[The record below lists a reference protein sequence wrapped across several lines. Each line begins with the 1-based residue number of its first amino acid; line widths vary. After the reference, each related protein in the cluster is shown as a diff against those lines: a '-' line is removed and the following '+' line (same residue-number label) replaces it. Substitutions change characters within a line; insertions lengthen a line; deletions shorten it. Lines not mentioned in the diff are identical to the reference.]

1 MSKETLRSILLDI
14 GRKNNISITEKECL
28 EIEIARCDRQIE
40 YYKDLKRH
48 LEAQLQHRR
57 AQGI

>member
-1 MSKETLRSILLDI
+1 MSKETLRSILLDM

-48 LEAQLQHRR
+48 LEAQLQRR
-57 AQGI
+57 QAQGI